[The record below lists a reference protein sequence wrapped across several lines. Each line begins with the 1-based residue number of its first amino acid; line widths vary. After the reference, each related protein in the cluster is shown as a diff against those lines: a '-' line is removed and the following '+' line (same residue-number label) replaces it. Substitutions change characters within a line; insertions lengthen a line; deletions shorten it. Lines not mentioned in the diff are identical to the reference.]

1 MQQPKDIKLKYYK
14 PKPIKIT
21 KEQFK
26 ELKDYIFGKNLKKTN
41 GL

>member
-1 MQQPKDIKLKYYK
+1 MEQPKYREFKYYN
-14 PKPIKIT
+14 PEPVKIT

-26 ELKDYIFGKNLKKTN
+26 DLKDYIFGKNLKNTN

>member
-1 MQQPKDIKLKYYK
+1 MEQPKYRGFKYYK
-14 PKPIKIT
+14 PQPIKIT

-26 ELKDYIFGKNLKKTN
+26 ELKNYIFGKNLKKTN